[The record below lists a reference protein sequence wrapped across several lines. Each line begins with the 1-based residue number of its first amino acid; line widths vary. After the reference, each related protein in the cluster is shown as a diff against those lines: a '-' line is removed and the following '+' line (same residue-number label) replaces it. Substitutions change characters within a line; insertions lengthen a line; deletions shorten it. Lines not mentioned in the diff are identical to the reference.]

1 MAKIYTRF
9 QTKMAQKPYPL
20 GQHKPKYSLYR
31 GIPPSPQAKICQMH
45 SIQSCLQLLWSP
57 CVIRFYT
64 GLDCEQSLF
73 CSKIRGEKVAE
84 HESRGSGESASS
96 ARGGRR
102 ARLPPRALL
111 ATSPLAC
118 DSIVLGIFFPADFRA
133 KERLLAV

>member
-73 CSKIRGEKVAE
+73 CSKIRGEKDAE
-84 HESRGSGESASS
+84 HDRVTRDS

-102 ARLPPRALL
+102 ARLPPCALL
-111 ATSPLAC
+111 AASPLAR